1 MKVKQ
6 TLELDLE
13 QLKALFSKQFGINAS
28 QLTIKANNKKHSD
41 CRGETW
47 SEFNG
52 ITVSFEKEFIY
63 VDSNYHRGFQESFD
77 KWDR

>member
-1 MKVKQ
+1 MKIKQ

-13 QLKALFSKQFGINAS
+13 QLKQIFGKQLGINPS
-28 QLTIKANNKKHSD
+28 QLVITAKNQTHSD

-47 SEFNG
+47 NVFNG
-52 ITVSFEKEFIY
+52 LTVSFEKEFIY
-63 VDSNYHRGFQESFD
+63 VNSNYHRDFQEAFD